1 MSVLVEHDGHISRVT
16 LNRPDKLNAL
26 NLELF
31 EALVEAGEQLQ
42 ARPETRAVVLSGAGR
57 SFCAGLDFAAFMA
70 GGPAV
75 QQKLI
80 ADRTGPANLAQRA
93 AWVWRELDVP
103 VIVAIV
109 GHCLGGGMQ
118 IAMGGDV
125 RIGHKDATLSVMEL
139 RWGIIPDMGFTR
151 TLMNAVRP
159 DVLAELTYT
168 ARRVTG
174 SEGVALGLLTRLAE
188 DPMTEA
194 VALAQTIAARSPH
207 AVRAAKRMMRDAPGL
222 DTAAAFRLET
232 ELQVPL
238 LGSPNQMEAVMANM
252 QKRAPNFT
260 D

>member
-1 MSVLVEHDGHISRVT
+1 VSVLVEHDGHVSRVT

-26 NLELF
+26 NLALF
-31 EALVEAGEQLQ
+31 EGLVEAGEQLQ

-57 SFCAGLDFAAFMA
+57 SFCAGLDFPAFMA

-93 AWVWRELDVP
+93 AWIWRELDVP

-109 GHCLGGGMQ
+109 GHCFGGGMQ

-125 RIGHKDATLSVMEL
+125 RIGHADASLSVMEL
-139 RWGIIPDMGFTR
+139 RWGIIPDMAFTR
-151 TLMNAVRP
+151 TLMNTVRP

-168 ARRVTG
+168 AKRVSG
-174 SEGVALGLLTRLAE
+174 AEGVALGLLTRLAE
-188 DPMTEA
+188 DPMAEA
-194 VALAQTIAARSPH
+194 VALAQAIAARSPD
-207 AVRAAKRMMRDAPGL
+207 AVRAAKRMMRDAPAL
-222 DTAAAFRLET
+222 DTAGAFRLET

-252 QKRAPNFT
+252 QKRPPKFT
-260 D
+260 S